1 MRCGVSEVLLGF
13 VFIGLAGV
21 RLELIVRCGASEE
34 VLLSFVF
41 IGLGSVAG
49 VLMRGREPLYIR

>member
-1 MRCGVSEVLLGF
+1 MRFGV
-13 VFIGLAGV
+13 
-21 RLELIVRCGASEE
+21 SEE
-34 VLLSFVF
+34 VLLGFVF